1 MKSHEIIAAGYA
13 NVLTALEGTLE
24 GLTEEDLNW
33 QPSQDSNSIGWLAW
47 HLTRVQDALIGGM
60 GGYSLDDGL
69 SVGMIGSTEMYCME
83 PDGIMDQEQL
93 WIKDGWHKQFN
104 RPADD
109 RDVGAGHGPE
119 DVAAFKSPGAAVQMD
134 YQRAVQQM
142 IQGYFATLTEA
153 ELDKPVNNPRF
164 QPTPNGK
171 FLMLVLN
178 DSLQHAGQAAYARG
192 LRQGKG
198 WFKI

>member
-1 MKSHEIIAAGYA
+1 MKVHETISAGYS

-24 GLTEEDLNW
+24 GMTEEDLNW
-33 QPSQDSNSIGWLAW
+33 QPAADSNSIGWLAW

-60 GGYSLDDGL
+60 AG
-69 SVGMIGSTEMYCME
+69 E
-83 PDGIMDQEQL
+83 EQL
-93 WIKDGWHKQFN
+93 WIKDGWHEKFN
-104 RPADD
+104 RPADP

-142 IQGYFATLTEA
+142 IQKYFATLTEE
-153 ELDKPVNNPRF
+153 ELDKPVDNPRF
-164 QPTPNGK
+164 QPTPNGA

-178 DSLQHAGQAAYARG
+178 DSLQHAGQAAYVRG